1 MHGLIFANATGK
13 TTGRVITNG
22 KGAIA
27 ISGESPEAPMKKL
40 RELWKILRKGT
51 EISLRQFAACSVR
64 DVPAEAV

>member
-1 MHGLIFANATGK
+1 MGLSLQTRPGK
-13 TTGRVITNG
+13 NTGRVITNG
-22 KGAIA
+22 KGAVA

-51 EISLRQFAACSVR
+51 EISLRQCVACSVR